1 VAMLLEA
8 SRIAAARGG
17 GANAAG
23 RSAPESCAG
32 RSRAGRRWAA
42 RDASSSPPRSST
54 GLSSGASAGN
64 RARAS
69 RPRGAWIK
77 AAVTTPAR
85 HAGGGREHLPIEVLR
100 QLRGRPARR
109 PAPDPLRP
117 LAQSARVEDHGAPR
131 AFFKARPVHL
141 LPAPARLLSA
151 FPRPTGRTLTSPTPA
166 SAGCAR
172 RRFDTR

>member
-1 VAMLLEA
+1 LRRAG
-8 SRIAAARGG
+8 SQQRGAAAQTPQG
-17 GANAAG
+17 
-23 RSAPESCAG
+23 
-32 RSRAGRRWAA
+32 AA
-42 RDASSSPPRSST
+42 RLRAARAEGGQRGMLPAAPRSST

-69 RPRGAWIK
+69 RPRGAWLK

-172 RRFDTR
+172 RRFDPR